1 MFRSRGF
8 LICSDNLLMF
18 VLRLLNP
25 WCSQCWLPNQTA
37 WLGQKRCWH
46 VQCPGWFGSY
56 SQPPFLSQKE
66 KISVWYPLLSRG
78 CLQKSQTETFT
89 VLQVY
94 FDREYQRKFML
105 VHTEKLSW
113 NTTNDLFIIFR
124 CSWAFCLLSSTLL
137 TVCVLG
143 YAFYYYCRNYVVQLF
158 KKEWPLS
165 YLHPWYFLDSHLVSS
180 TWLCLM

>member
-18 VLRLLNP
+18 VLSVP
-25 WCSQCWLPNQTA
+25 KCWLPNQTA

-46 VQCPGWFGSY
+46 VQRPGWFGSY

-66 KISVWYPLLSRG
+66 NISVWYLLLSRG
-78 CLQKSQTETFT
+78 CLQKSQRPS
-89 VLQVY
+89 QCC
-94 FDREYQRKFML
+94 R
-105 VHTEKLSW
+105 
-113 NTTNDLFIIFR
+113 FILIENIKE
-124 CSWAFCLLSSTLL
+124 SSCWFIQKSSHEIPQMIYSSSLG
-137 TVCVLG
+137 VLG
-143 YAFYYYCRNYVVQLF
+143 LSAFYPPRCLQSVCWPIRFTITAEIVFQLF

-165 YLHPWYFLDSHLVSS
+165 YLHPWYFLDSHLVNS